1 MGVIERYNLT
11 TTATAIDISRASRVL
26 IRVSGDSVRVG
37 YDNQDVGDSVA
48 NYFTISDGVSM
59 VFDPPNEIN
68 ALLYFRADSG
78 TATLEVWK
86 QGALY

>member
-1 MGVIERYNLT
+1 MGVIERYSLT
-11 TTATAIDISRASRVL
+11 TTATAVDLSRASRVL
-26 IRVSGDSVRVG
+26 IRVSGDNVRVG
-37 YDNQDVGDSVA
+37 YDNQDVGDTVL
-48 NYFTISDGVSM
+48 NYFTIPDGTMIVL
-59 VFDPPNEIN
+59 DPPNEVN

>member
-1 MGVIERYNLT
+1 MGVIERYSLT
-11 TTATAIDISRASRVL
+11 TTATAVDLSRASRVL
-26 IRVSGDSVRVG
+26 IRVSGDNVRVG
-37 YDNQDVGDSVA
+37 YDNQDVGDSVL
-48 NYFTISDGVSM
+48 NYFTIPDGTMIVL
-59 VFDPPNEIN
+59 DPPNEVN

>member
-1 MGVIERYNLT
+1 MGVIERYSLT
-11 TTATAIDISRASRVL
+11 TTATAVDLSRASRVL

-37 YDNQDVGDSVA
+37 YDNQDVGDTVA
-48 NYFTISDGVSM
+48 NYFTIPDGIMIVL
-59 VFDPPNEIN
+59 DPPNEVN